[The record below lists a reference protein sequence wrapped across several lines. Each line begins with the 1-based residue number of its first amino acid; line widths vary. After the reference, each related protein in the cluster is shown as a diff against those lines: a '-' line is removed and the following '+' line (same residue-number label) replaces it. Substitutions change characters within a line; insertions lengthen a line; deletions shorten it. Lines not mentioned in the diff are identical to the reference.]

1 MELKKEKLHGCDKKN
16 DAAAIEKMD
25 PLLNAHPGGAILP
38 CVTRQEWEQLLT
50 STQPEYRELLVE
62 LARFADLW
70 RYFEEHEER
79 LGRTVVRD
87 IGRLHKLALSE
98 RVVQLKKINGRL
110 MRRVGNAGESPQFR
124 Q

>member
-1 MELKKEKLHGCDKKN
+1 MGLKKKDFMDGDKKN

-25 PLLNAHPGGAILP
+25 RLLDAHPGGAILP
-38 CVTRQEWEQLLT
+38 CVTRQEWEQLLA

-98 RVVQLKKINGRL
+98 RIVQLKRINGRL

>member
-1 MELKKEKLHGCDKKN
+1 MAGNEKN
-16 DAAAIEKMD
+16 DAAAVEKMD
-25 PLLNAHPGGAILP
+25 RLTDVREGGSILP
-38 CVTRQEWEQLLT
+38 CVTGQEWEQLLA
-50 STQPEYRELLVE
+50 SAQPEYRELLVE

-98 RVVQLKKINGRL
+98 RIVQLKKINGRL